1 MSADNAV
8 LIKVD
13 PLSEGT
19 FGRLGIVII
28 TSVSA
33 TMKTVLYSRGIDF
46 SVYRCDCVRFPV
58 QYSERFGADSQ
69 GCQLK

>member
-33 TMKTVLYSRGIDF
+33 TMKTVLFPEGTTLPFTDAII
-46 SVYRCDCVRFPV
+46 CVFLYNIQR
-58 QYSERFGADSQ
+58 YKEWILGE
-69 GCQLK
+69 GGK

>member
-8 LIKVD
+8 LINVD
-13 PLSEGT
+13 PISWGT

-33 TMKTVLYSRGIDF
+33 TMKTVLFPEGTTLPFTDAII
-46 SVYRCDCVRFPV
+46 CVF
-58 QYSERFGADSQ
+58 
-69 GCQLK
+69 L